1 VFPLPMLL
9 LILLTDEVAPNAVV
23 ACVLMT
29 KETASKRSEK
39 LKKNWKKTSQP

>member
-1 VFPLPMLL
+1 MLL

-39 LKKNWKKTSQP
+39 IKKIEKKTSQP